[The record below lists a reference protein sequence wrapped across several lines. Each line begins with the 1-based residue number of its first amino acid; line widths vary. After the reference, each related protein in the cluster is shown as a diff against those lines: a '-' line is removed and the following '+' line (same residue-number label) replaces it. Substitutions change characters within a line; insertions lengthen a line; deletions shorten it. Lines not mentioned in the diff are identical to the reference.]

1 MKHRVFTIR
10 LLNLVLILVLIVIYN
25 SVLIY
30 RSQQDEIAR
39 LSAKV
44 EEYQMA
50 EAARA
55 EAEGTAADDDE
66 GAGFK
71 DGTYQGS
78 SEGYGGQIV
87 VSVTVS
93 GGKITAIDIVS
104 AAGEDAAYMNMCKPM
119 LDEIVTTQ
127 NLEVDTV
134 TGATLS
140 SVGMRN
146 AVIIALQQ
154 AIRS

>member
-1 MKHRVFTIR
+1 MKHRIFTIR
-10 LLNLVLILVLIVIYN
+10 LLNLVLILALIVLYN

-39 LSAKV
+39 LSTKV

-55 EAEGTAADDDE
+55 DAEGTEAEDS
-66 GAGFK
+66 GTAGFK
-71 DGTYQGS
+71 DGTYQGA

-93 GGKITAIDIVS
+93 GGQITAIDIVS
-104 AAGEDAAYMNMCKPM
+104 AAGEDAAYMNMSKPM
-119 LDEIVTTQ
+119 LDEIVATQ

-146 AVIIALQQ
+146 AVILALQQ
-154 AIRS
+154 AI

>member
-1 MKHRVFTIR
+1 MKHRIFTIR
-10 LLNLVLILVLIVIYN
+10 LLNLVLILALIVIYN

-39 LSAKV
+39 LSTKV

-50 EAARA
+50 EAAGA
-55 EAEGTAADDDE
+55 DAEGAATGDDG

-87 VSVTVS
+87 VSVTVA
-93 GGKITAIDIVS
+93 GGQITAIDIVS
-104 AAGEDAAYMNMCKPM
+104 ATGEDAAYLNMSKPM
-119 LDEIVTTQ
+119 LDEIVATQ

-146 AVIIALQQ
+146 AVIVALQQ
-154 AIRS
+154 AI